1 MPKHVMKLGKVLG
14 RSASEKRI
22 IEKSKTFE
30 KVHVLIPS
38 PFLSVAMRFWC
49 FLVGRILEFNI

>member
-1 MPKHVMKLGKVLG
+1 MKLGIVLG

-22 IEKSKTFE
+22 IEKSKKFE
-30 KVHVLIPS
+30 EVHVLIPS